1 MDGVGCINQNAT
13 HNWFLIS
20 SDIYVTFWW
29 SSLVIINDVVG
40 YMNQYA
46 QPDDP
51 EGFWLELHMTRK
63 SPK

>member
-20 SDIYVTFWW
+20 SDILVKQLT
-29 SSLVIINDVVG
+29 LVIINDVVG